1 MEMDASVD
9 RDLPNT
15 CLLLPRFSCGVR
27 NLTSVLL
34 GMLPIAISWKE
45 NKLKSR
51 DGFSSYELH
60 SNPLLSVALFDIT
73 LALIF

>member
-1 MEMDASVD
+1 MDASVD
-9 RDLPNT
+9 RDLANT

-45 NKLKSR
+45 NKLKSG
-51 DGFSSYELH
+51 DY
-60 SNPLLSVALFDIT
+60 LFT
-73 LALIF
+73 GKGR

>member
-1 MEMDASVD
+1 MDASVD

-34 GMLPIAISWKE
+34 GMLPIAISWEE

>member
-9 RDLPNT
+9 RDLANT
-15 CLLLPRFSCGVR
+15 CLLLPRFSCGAR

-51 DGFSSYELH
+51 DGFSYELH
-60 SNPLLSVALFDIT
+60 SKPLLSVALFDIT
-73 LALIF
+73 LPLIF